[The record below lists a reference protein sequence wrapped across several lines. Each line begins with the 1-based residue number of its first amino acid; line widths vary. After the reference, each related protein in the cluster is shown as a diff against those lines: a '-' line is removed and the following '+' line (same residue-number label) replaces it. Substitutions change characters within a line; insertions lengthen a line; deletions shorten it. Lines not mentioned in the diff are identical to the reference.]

1 MADPI
6 KDKLK
11 HVKTQTVDVLRKA
24 SNRVRDYLRVVDK
37 YSDPDGGILP
47 NFCNDWVVFNV
58 IVIAEMLAIVIAL
71 VSSRS
76 FNNPILILLYTSI
89 LVQSIA
95 LVSAGALCLTR
106 KYLNRLP
113 KARAM
118 IMAYLLLLCITWL
131 VSELTYWLLIFVK
144 AEAFHIDRDSF
155 LIQNLF
161 VSAIVMALTLRY
173 FVAKHELKLRSTSEA
188 KAKMQA
194 LQSRMRPHFL
204 FNSMNII
211 AGLTYSSPEKAEA
224 ALIDISDLFRM
235 MLNDKENLVPV
246 NNEIAIAEK
255 YLALEKLRLDN
266 RITIKWDIGKFP
278 RKAIMPVLTLQP
290 LLENAINYGI
300 ETQPH
305 GGTINIKLWEEADK
319 IHIHITSPVPP
330 KKNQAYS
337 ESYNEAFDVIR
348 MRFQNHYG
356 EDAYVDSQFTDT
368 ENNITVVLPVRGGKP

>member
-1 MADPI
+1 MAEPI
-6 KDKLK
+6 KNNLK
-11 HVKTQTVDVLRKA
+11 HYTVDMLRQA
-24 SNRVRDYLRVVDK
+24 SNRVRDYLKVVDK

-47 NFCNDWVVFNV
+47 NFCSGWVVFNV

-71 VSSRS
+71 ASSR
-76 FNNPILILLYTSI
+76 FFPDAIKFLLYTSI
-89 LVQSIA
+89 LLQWIA

-113 KARAM
+113 EMRAM

-131 VSELTYWLLIFVK
+131 VSELAYWLLHY
-144 AEAFHIDRDSF
+144 ARAGAFHIDRNSF

-173 FVAKHELKLRSTSEA
+173 FVAKHELKRRTTSEA
-188 KAKMQA
+188 EAKMQV

-224 ALIDISDLFRM
+224 AIIDISELFRM

-246 NNEIAIAEK
+246 NNEIAIAKK

-266 RITIKWDIGKFP
+266 RITITWDIGKFP
-278 RKAIMPVLTLQP
+278 RMAIMPVLTLQP
-290 LLENAINYGI
+290 LLENAIHYGI
-300 ETQPH
+300 EPQPH
-305 GGTINIKLWEEADK
+305 GGTIHIKLWEEADK
-319 IHIHITSPVPP
+319 IHIYITSPVPL
-330 KKNQAYS
+330 KKNQGYS
-337 ESYNEAFDVIR
+337 ESYNEAFDIIR
-348 MRFQNHYG
+348 LRFKNHYG